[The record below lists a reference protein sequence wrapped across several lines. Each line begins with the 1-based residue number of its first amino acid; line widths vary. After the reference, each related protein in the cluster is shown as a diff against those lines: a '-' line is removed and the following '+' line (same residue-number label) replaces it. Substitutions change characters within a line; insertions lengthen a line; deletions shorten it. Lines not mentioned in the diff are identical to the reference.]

1 MVESLVKKL
10 EKTKNENEIF
20 KKKGEEEIKQ

>member
-20 KKKGEEEIKQ
+20 KKKGEEKIKQ